1 VKFRS
6 GTVRWATIRI
16 SLPHGLDGGGQ
27 DRRKLLSDIVMAAF
41 VDEISCSRHDGALVS
56 AQGGW
61 PWVSA
66 SPPFR
71 VVGQVCPRL
80 EDVRN
85 TAAAAAIWS
94 VATHQEAFRAAI
106 ACDGLRHRSRITRLT
121 DATVSTRLTDATVS
135 RGVRVTTKSGAK
147 RRRRLG
153 QAERGMGAKVAE
165 LEEPDPASHRAAP
178 RKREKR

>member
-1 VKFRS
+1 
-6 GTVRWATIRI
+6 
-16 SLPHGLDGGGQ
+16 
-27 DRRKLLSDIVMAAF
+27 M
-41 VDEISCSRHDGALVS
+41 S

-85 TAAAAAIWS
+85 TAGAAAIWS

-121 DATVSTRLTDATVS
+121 DATVS
-135 RGVRVTTKSGAK
+135 RGVSVTTKSGAK

-165 LEEPDPASHRAAP
+165 LEEPDRASHRAAP